1 MPLNIC
7 SDFFVMGTNPFY
19 PAKSTD
25 EVEGETSFQGVRGEG
40 EVENEAQHAQTQTL
54 KLPSLTKSRT
64 EAASNGL
71 ENDDLQVLLR
81 VRCFDF
87 PLQVHGLLPS
97 EPMDKSRE
105 HSSAFPRISESGQ
118 TADDHDMLTE
128 GEDNADSTVKD
139 KKSFLPLSPATVL
152 EGLKLKLRSKRGM
165 KIQQKTQGKEEE
177 EDNYSVQTDLN
188 SREDVSVGSD
198 LVYRKSGRSVYV
210 TSAKSDKSHCTD
222 QALPNRPARK
232 SSMEGKGSRISH
244 QDSRSSIFPPVQTL
258 KQANRATLPLPK
270 ADKYDINPKN
280 VVEVKVCSVFKGS
293 VLKSMLIYSGY
304 NDSWVPSRDG
314 RLIKNAVFKAIMQ
327 QPGMFLRQP
336 PPKEGMQKS
345 LNQNNNLPTKLPPLP
360 VETVSKEVTRGA
372 KKLVVK
378 LPPIY

>member
-1 MPLNIC
+1 
-7 SDFFVMGTNPFY
+7 MGTNPFY

-25 EVEGETSFQGVRGEG
+25 EVEGQESFQGVRGEG
-40 EVENEAQHAQTQTL
+40 VVENEAQHAQTQKL
-54 KLPSLTKSRT
+54 KLPSLTKART
-64 EAASNGL
+64 EAVSDAL
-71 ENDDLQVLLR
+71 EDDDLQVLLR

-105 HSSAFPRISESGQ
+105 CSSAFPQISSGQ
-118 TADDHDMLTE
+118 TGGDHDMLTE
-128 GEDNADSTVKD
+128 GENNADSTVKD

-152 EGLKLKLRSKRGM
+152 EGLKLKLRGKRGM
-165 KIQQKTQGKEEE
+165 KTQQKTQGKEEE
-177 EDNYSVQTDLN
+177 EDNYSIQTDLN
-188 SREDVSVGSD
+188 SREDVPVESH

-210 TSAKSDKSHCTD
+210 TSAKSDKSHCSD
-222 QALPNRPARK
+222 QALANRPVRK
-232 SSMEGKGSRISH
+232 SSLESY
-244 QDSRSSIFPPVQTL
+244 QDSRSGIFPPVQTL
-258 KQANRATLPLPK
+258 KQANRPTLQLPK

-345 LNQNNNLPTKLPPLP
+345 LNQNNNLPPKLPPLP
-360 VETVSKEVTRGA
+360 VETVSKEVTRGT

>member
-19 PAKSTD
+19 RAKSTD
-25 EVEGETSFQGVRGEG
+25 EVEGQTSFQGERGEG
-40 EVENEAQHAQTQTL
+40 VVENEAPHAQTQKL
-54 KLPSLTKSRT
+54 KLPSLAKSRT
-64 EAASNGL
+64 EAASNAL

-97 EPMDKSRE
+97 EPDKSLE
-105 HSSAFPRISESGQ
+105 HSSAFPRISSGQ
-118 TADDHDMLTE
+118 TADDHEMLTE
-128 GEDNADSTVKD
+128 GENNADSTVKD

-152 EGLKLKLRSKRGM
+152 EGLKLKFCGKRGM

-177 EDNYSVQTDLN
+177 EDNYSVQIDLN
-188 SREDVSVGSD
+188 SREDVPVGSD
-198 LVYRKSGRSVYV
+198 LVYRKSGRPVHV

-244 QDSRSSIFPPVQTL
+244 QDSRSSISPPVQTL

-360 VETVSKEVTRGA
+360 VETVSKEVTRGT